1 MAEILIFHSVSSTLI
16 SDQTVMLQ
24 AGNAVDCTVGVTL
37 GLSTLTAA
45 AIGQVVSDA
54 SGVAFGSTLERIATK
69 AGLPPTNLTTAQR
82 ALPVVV
88 RITFAGSLLGIMAG
102 CMLGLINL
110 LFIDT
115 TRSSSLKLQAFTEEQ
130 EFKYTIEASN
140 ATRESATALTVRGPD
155 VDGLLASMT
164 AALAIRG
171 CSIVEIH
178 AKQVPVTVMEDPD
191 DSSTNERKMIQDI
204 FYVVDRETGE
214 QFKDEDLE
222 ELAEALLD
230 STRLPMNI
238 VKVKA
243 QVHELESTNSYL
255 QQRIKK
261 LEQLM
266 YERQITLIS
275 SSGDTRHPSAE

>member
-69 AGLPPTNLTTAQR
+69 AGLPPTNLSTAQR
-82 ALPVVV
+82 ALPVVA